1 MCNKHWIRTE
11 SNFLELIHVIF
22 WKAVNT
28 IILSEER
35 QSQNSPGLWKKRSIN
50 DNYFSQFF
58 NGGANSDN
66 AHWVKKIG
74 IWIQKGEM
82 ELSWIAR
89 LTQTIGKV
97 LELK

>member
-1 MCNKHWIRTE
+1 MCKKHWIRTE

-35 QSQNSPGLWKKRSIN
+35 QSQNSPGLWKKGLLMIITLVNFLREVLI
-50 DNYFSQFF
+50 QTM
-58 NGGANSDN
+58 
-66 AHWVKKIG
+66 HTELKKIG
-74 IWIQKGEM
+74 IWIQKGET
-82 ELSWIAR
+82 ELSWVAR

-97 LELK
+97 LEVK